1 MINVLWMSPYAPY
14 DKVGHA
20 GGQIENYY
28 LKELNKN
35 KDIELFLLSFIDKE
49 EYKDVKIDLA
59 SSNVGNVIINNNI
72 IKTDK
77 YLDKIRLFNKYG
89 GIVKKDYWN
98 IIEQNLD
105 ENYSKIPDVIVVEWT
120 EFIMFIPEIK
130 LRYPNAKIV
139 SIEED
144 VTFLKYYRIIRSQS
158 NLLKKLLWNIRYH
171 KLKKSELKSLDMSDI
186 VILNNSKDEN
196 LVQNMGIKNTW
207 VWTPYFMNMTKDIK
221 DDFLTKNIVF
231 YGAMA
236 RKENHDS
243 VMWFIKNVLEKIN
256 DKDVRF
262 IIVGS
267 KPQKELLDLASDRII
282 VTGFVDSVKPYF
294 QNALCCVAPLVMGAG
309 VKIKVLE
316 AMSAGVPVLTNDIGI
331 EGIQA
336 VDKKDYFHCEKP
348 EQYIQAIRLLIN
360 DKNVGEKMGNS
371 SREFISKNYNYE
383 QDSKVFVN
391 KIKNLETIK

>member
-207 VWTPYFMNMTKDIK
+207 VWTPYFMNMTKDKK
-221 DDFLTKNIVF
+221 DDFLTRNIVF

-262 IIVGS
+262 FIVGS

-282 VTGFVDSVKPYF
+282 VTGFVDSVQPYF

-331 EGIQA
+331 EGIEA
-336 VDKKDYFHCEKP
+336 ENKKDYFHCESP
-348 EQYIQAIRLLIN
+348 EQYIQAISLLIN

-391 KIKNLETIK
+391 KIKSLGTIK

>member
-1 MINVLWMSPYAPY
+1 MISVLWMSPYAPY

-35 KDIELFLLSFIDKE
+35 KDIELFLLSFIAKE
-49 EYKDVKIDLA
+49 EYKDVKRDLA
-59 SSNVGNVIINNNI
+59 SSNVGNVIIDNNI

-98 IIEQNLD
+98 IIEQYLD

-158 NLLKKLLWNIRYH
+158 NFLKKLLWNIRYH

-186 VILNNSKDEN
+186 VILNNSKDEK

-348 EQYIQAIRLLIN
+348 EQYIQAISLLIN

-391 KIKNLETIK
+391 KIKDLGTIK

>member
-59 SSNVGNVIINNNI
+59 SSNVWNVIIDNNI

-89 GIVKKDYWN
+89 GIIKKDYWN

-130 LRYPNAKIV
+130 SKYPNAKIV

-144 VTFLKYYRIIRSQS
+144 VTFLKYYRIIRNQS

-171 KLKKSELKSLDMSDI
+171 HLKKSELKSLAMSDL
-186 VILNNSKDEN
+186 VILNNSKDEK
-196 LVQNMGIKNTW
+196 LVKNKGIKNTW
-207 VWTPYFMNMTKDIK
+207 VWTPYFMNMTKDKK
-221 DDFLTKNIVF
+221 DDFLTRNIVF

-262 IIVGS
+262 FIVGS

-282 VTGFVDSVKPYF
+282 VTGFVDSVQPYF

-331 EGIQA
+331 EGIEA
-336 VDKKDYFHCEKP
+336 ENKKDYFHCESP
-348 EQYIQAIRLLIN
+348 EQYIQAISLLIN

-391 KIKNLETIK
+391 KIKSLGTIK

>member
-1 MINVLWMSPYAPY
+1 MVQWQEIVANGYRF
-14 DKVGHA
+14 K
-20 GGQIENYY
+20 I
-28 LKELNKN
+28 
-35 KDIELFLLSFIDKE
+35 LS
-49 EYKDVKIDLA
+49 L
-59 SSNVGNVIINNNI
+59 GNRTIGRV
-72 IKTDK
+72 
-77 YLDKIRLFNKYG
+77 R
-89 GIVKKDYWN
+89 
-98 IIEQNLD
+98 
-105 ENYSKIPDVIVVEWT
+105 
-120 EFIMFIPEIK
+120 
-130 LRYPNAKIV
+130 A
-139 SIEED
+139 
-144 VTFLKYYRIIRSQS
+144 
-158 NLLKKLLWNIRYH
+158 
-171 KLKKSELKSLDMSDI
+171 
-186 VILNNSKDEN
+186 
-196 LVQNMGIKNTW
+196 
-207 VWTPYFMNMTKDIK
+207 
-221 DDFLTKNIVF
+221 
-231 YGAMA
+231 
-236 RKENHDS
+236 
-243 VMWFIKNVLEKIN
+243 EKIN

-348 EQYIQAIRLLIN
+348 EQYIQAISLLIN

-391 KIKNLETIK
+391 KIKDLGTIK